1 MDIQTS
7 IPGLD
12 LWIGNTTAQTVLD
25 SEIPL
30 PEGRIAVSVLSV
42 FAELHVEETA
52 CVEDGVHA
60 SGRLTL
66 RLLCGA
72 NRSGLR
78 RRPPLRTRCGF
89 RARRRG
95 CRQR

>member
-52 CVEDGVHA
+52 
-60 SGRLTL
+60 
-66 RLLCGA
+66 
-72 NRSGLR
+72 
-78 RRPPLRTRCGF
+78 
-89 RARRRG
+89 
-95 CRQR
+95 

>member
-52 CVEDGVHA
+52 CV
-60 SGRLTL
+60 
-66 RLLCGA
+66 
-72 NRSGLR
+72 
-78 RRPPLRTRCGF
+78 
-89 RARRRG
+89 
-95 CRQR
+95 

>member
-42 FAELHVEETA
+42 
-52 CVEDGVHA
+52 
-60 SGRLTL
+60 L
-66 RLLCGA
+66 RSCM
-72 NRSGLR
+72 SR
-78 RRPPLRTRCGF
+78 RRPAWRTVCTLPDG
-89 RARRRG
+89 
-95 CRQR
+95 